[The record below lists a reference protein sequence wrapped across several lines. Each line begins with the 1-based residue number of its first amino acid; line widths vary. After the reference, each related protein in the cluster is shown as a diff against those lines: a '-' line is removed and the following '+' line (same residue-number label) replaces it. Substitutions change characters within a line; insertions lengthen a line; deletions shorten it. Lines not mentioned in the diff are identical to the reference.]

1 MKHRELYSNL
11 TTLPPLFI
19 RLDGRTFHRF
29 AEQWRLDRPFDSRFS
44 EAMAAVSAGLIS
56 GSGLSPDLAYT
67 FSDEISLYFSRL
79 PFNGRVEKL
88 DSVAASFAASA
99 LTIQMKSG
107 EPISFDAR
115 IVHVTPELAVEYLIN
130 RQGEAWRN
138 HLNAYCQN
146 ALILEGMSRK
156 EAAARLKDLHS
167 RELHELM
174 FSRGVNL
181 GGTPA
186 WQRRGVLVYRRFYPV
201 LGFNPKTGEMAES
214 TRHGVVVDRNPPVFS
229 SPEGRSLL
237 SAVLPSP

>member
-29 AEQWRLDRPFDSRFS
+29 AERWRLESPFDERFS

-56 GSGLSPDLAYT
+56 DSGLSPDLAYT

-88 DSVAASFAASA
+88 DSVSASFTASA
-99 LTIQMKSG
+99 LTIGMKSE
-107 EPISFDAR
+107 EPVSFDAR
-115 IVHVTPELAVEYLIN
+115 IVHVTPELAVEYLVN

-146 ALILEGMSRK
+146 SLMQEGMSRK
-156 EAAARLKDLHS
+156 EAAARLKGLPS
-167 RELHELM
+167 REMHELM
-174 FSRGVNL
+174 FSRGFNL

-186 WQRRGVLVYRRFYPV
+186 WQRRGVLVYKRLYPV
-201 LGFNPKTGEMAES
+201 RGFNPKTGEMVES
-214 TRHGVVVDRNPPVFS
+214 SRHGVVVNRDLPVFA
-229 SPEGRSLL
+229 SPEGRALL
-237 SAVLPSP
+237 STVIQSP